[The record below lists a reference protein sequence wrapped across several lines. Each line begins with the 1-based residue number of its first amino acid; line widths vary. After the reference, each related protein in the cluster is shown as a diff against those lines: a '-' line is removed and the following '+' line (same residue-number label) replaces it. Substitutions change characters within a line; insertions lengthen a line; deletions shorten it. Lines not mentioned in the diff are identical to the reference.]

1 MNSSLNLI
9 WTRTQNVIGFVLM
22 IVFLA
27 YPFPRLVFISIA
39 FWIFISTTVTAI
51 LLKTTFT
58 IANTVTISRAYGL
71 VIFSF
76 LLAYNQSVTNLSI
89 FILGICLMADF
100 FDGYLARIF
109 TTSSAGKV
117 LDGETDQQF
126 VLVAASTAFIFLDIS
141 FWVLL
146 FPSLKYIF
154 ETCYDL
160 FRLEVNEKEG
170 KKRRK
175 IIAAIVMIILF
186 INLAFIEEESSIFF
200 YLIGIL
206 ALSYSFLTDLI
217 RALKSQLKNNHAS

>member
-71 VIFSF
+71 VFFSF

-126 VLVAASTAFIFLDIS
+126 VLVTASAAFL
-141 FWVLL
+141 FLNMPYWLLL
-146 FPSLKYIF
+146 FPGIKYIF
-154 ETCYDL
+154 GICYDL
-160 FRLEVNEKEG
+160 FNLRLKEKIGE
-170 KKRRK
+170 KRRK
-175 IIAAIVMIILF
+175 IVAACVMISLF
-186 INLAFIEEESSIFF
+186 INLAFLVSEKASLML
-200 YLIGIL
+200 YLITL
-206 ALSYSFLTDLI
+206 LLLSYSFLADLFG
-217 RALKSQLKNNHAS
+217 ALKIKSKE

>member
-9 WTRTQNVIGFVLM
+9 WTRTQNVIGLVLM
-22 IVFLA
+22 VVFLT

-39 FWIFISTTVTAI
+39 TWILISTTVTAT

-71 VIFSF
+71 VFFSF

-89 FILGICLMADF
+89 FILGICLIADF

-126 VLVAASTAFIFLDIS
+126 VLVTASAAFL
-141 FWVLL
+141 FLNMPYWLLL
-146 FPSLKYIF
+146 FPGIKYIF
-154 ETCYDL
+154 GICYDL
-160 FRLEVNEKEG
+160 FKLRLKEKIGE
-170 KKRRK
+170 KRRK
-175 IIAAIVMIILF
+175 IVAASVMISLF
-186 INLAFIEEESSIFF
+186 INLAFLVSEMASLLL
-200 YLIGIL
+200 YLITLLLL
-206 ALSYSFLTDLI
+206 AYSFLADLFE
-217 RALKSQLKNNHAS
+217 ALKIKSKE

>member
-126 VLVAASTAFIFLDIS
+126 VLVAASAAFLFLNMPY
-141 FWVLL
+141 WLLL
-146 FPSLKYIF
+146 FPGIKYIF
-154 ETCYDL
+154 GICYDL
-160 FRLEVNEKEG
+160 FNLRLKEKIGE
-170 KKRRK
+170 KRRK
-175 IIAAIVMIILF
+175 IVAACVMISLF
-186 INLAFIEEESSIFF
+186 INLAFLVSEKASLML
-200 YLIGIL
+200 YLITL
-206 ALSYSFLTDLI
+206 LLLSYSFFADLFG
-217 RALKSQLKNNHAS
+217 ALKIKSKE

>member
-9 WTRTQNVIGFVLM
+9 WTRTQNVIGLVLM
-22 IVFLA
+22 VVFLT

-39 FWIFISTTVTAI
+39 TWILISTTVTAT

-71 VIFSF
+71 VFFSF

-89 FILGICLMADF
+89 FILGICLIADF

-126 VLVAASTAFIFLDIS
+126 VLVTASAAFL
-141 FWVLL
+141 FLNMPYWLLL
-146 FPSLKYIF
+146 FPGIKYIF
-154 ETCYDL
+154 GICYDL
-160 FRLEVNEKEG
+160 FNLRLKEKIGE
-170 KKRRK
+170 KRRK
-175 IIAAIVMIILF
+175 IVAACVMISLF
-186 INLAFIEEESSIFF
+186 INLAFLVSEKASLML
-200 YLIGIL
+200 YLITL
-206 ALSYSFLTDLI
+206 LLLSYSFLADLFG
-217 RALKSQLKNNHAS
+217 ALKIKSKE

>member
-126 VLVAASTAFIFLDIS
+126 VLVAASAAFLFLNMPY
-141 FWVLL
+141 WLLL
-146 FPSLKYIF
+146 FPGIKYIF
-154 ETCYDL
+154 GICYDL
-160 FRLEVNEKEG
+160 FNLRLKEKIGE
-170 KKRRK
+170 KRRK
-175 IIAAIVMIILF
+175 IVAACVMISLF
-186 INLAFIEEESSIFF
+186 MNLAFLVSEKASLML
-200 YLIGIL
+200 YLITL
-206 ALSYSFLTDLI
+206 LLLSSFLTDLI

>member
-9 WTRTQNVIGFVLM
+9 WIRTQNVIGLVLM
-22 IVFLA
+22 VVFLA
-27 YPFPRLVFISIA
+27 YPFPRLVFILIA
-39 FWIFISTTVTAI
+39 TWILISTTVTAT

-71 VIFSF
+71 VFFSF

-126 VLVAASTAFIFLDIS
+126 VLVTASAAFL
-141 FWVLL
+141 FLNMPYWLLL
-146 FPSLKYIF
+146 FPGIKYIF
-154 ETCYDL
+154 GICYDL
-160 FRLEVNEKEG
+160 FNLRLKEKIGE
-170 KKRRK
+170 KRRK
-175 IIAAIVMIILF
+175 IVAACVMISLF
-186 INLAFIEEESSIFF
+186 INLAFLVSEKASLML
-200 YLIGIL
+200 YLITL
-206 ALSYSFLTDLI
+206 LLLSYSFLADLFG
-217 RALKSQLKNNHAS
+217 ALKIKSKE

>member
-9 WTRTQNVIGFVLM
+9 WTRTQNVIGLVLM
-22 IVFLA
+22 VVFLA
-27 YPFPRLVFISIA
+27 YPFPRLVFILIA
-39 FWIFISTTVTAI
+39 TWILISTTVTAT

-89 FILGICLMADF
+89 FILGICLIADF

-126 VLVAASTAFIFLDIS
+126 VLVAASAAFLFLNMPY
-141 FWVLL
+141 WLLL
-146 FPSLKYIF
+146 FPGIKYIF
-154 ETCYDL
+154 GICYDL
-160 FRLEVNEKEG
+160 FKLRLKEKIGE
-170 KKRRK
+170 KRRK
-175 IIAAIVMIILF
+175 IVAASVMISLF
-186 INLAFIEEESSIFF
+186 INLAFLVSEKASLML
-200 YLIGIL
+200 YLITL
-206 ALSYSFLTDLI
+206 LLLSYSFLADLFG
-217 RALKSQLKNNHAS
+217 ALKIKSKE

>member
-39 FWIFISTTVTAI
+39 VWIFISTTVTSI

-71 VIFSF
+71 VFFSF

-126 VLVAASTAFIFLDIS
+126 VLVAASAAFLFLNMPY
-141 FWVLL
+141 WLLL
-146 FPSLKYIF
+146 FPGIKYIF
-154 ETCYDL
+154 GICYDL
-160 FRLEVNEKEG
+160 LNLRLKEKIGE
-170 KKRRK
+170 KRRK
-175 IIAAIVMIILF
+175 IVAACVMISLF
-186 INLAFIEEESSIFF
+186 INLAFLVSEKASLML
-200 YLIGIL
+200 YLITL
-206 ALSYSFLTDLI
+206 LLLSYSFLADLFG
-217 RALKSQLKNNHAS
+217 ALKIKGKE

>member
-9 WTRTQNVIGFVLM
+9 WTRTQNVIGLVLM
-22 IVFLA
+22 VVFLT

-39 FWIFISTTVTAI
+39 TWILISTTVTAT

-71 VIFSF
+71 VFFSF

-89 FILGICLMADF
+89 FILGICLIADF

-126 VLVAASTAFIFLDIS
+126 VLVTASAAFL
-141 FWVLL
+141 FLNMPYWLLL
-146 FPSLKYIF
+146 FPGIKYIF
-154 ETCYDL
+154 GICYDL
-160 FRLEVNEKEG
+160 FNLRLKEKIGE
-170 KKRRK
+170 KRRK
-175 IIAAIVMIILF
+175 IVAACVMISLF
-186 INLAFIEEESSIFF
+186 MNLAFLVSEKASLML
-200 YLIGIL
+200 YLITL
-206 ALSYSFLTDLI
+206 LLLSYSFLADLFG
-217 RALKSQLKNNHAS
+217 ALKIKSKE

>member
-9 WTRTQNVIGFVLM
+9 WTRTQNVIGLVLM
-22 IVFLA
+22 VVFLT

-39 FWIFISTTVTAI
+39 TWILISTTVTAT

-71 VIFSF
+71 VFFSF

-89 FILGICLMADF
+89 FILGLCLIADF

-126 VLVAASTAFIFLDIS
+126 VLVAASAAFLFLNMPY
-141 FWVLL
+141 WLLL
-146 FPSLKYIF
+146 FPGIKYIF
-154 ETCYDL
+154 GICYDL
-160 FRLEVNEKEG
+160 FKLRLKEKIGE
-170 KKRRK
+170 KRRK
-175 IIAAIVMIILF
+175 IVAACVMISLF
-186 INLAFIEEESSIFF
+186 MNLAFLVSEMASLVL
-200 YLIGIL
+200 YLITLLLL
-206 ALSYSFLTDLI
+206 AYSFLADLFG
-217 RALKSQLKNNHAS
+217 ALKIKSKE

>member
-9 WTRTQNVIGFVLM
+9 WTRTQNVIGLVLM
-22 IVFLA
+22 VVFLT

-39 FWIFISTTVTAI
+39 FWIFISTTVTAT

-71 VIFSF
+71 VFFSF

-126 VLVAASTAFIFLDIS
+126 VLVTASAAFL
-141 FWVLL
+141 FLNMPYWLLL
-146 FPSLKYIF
+146 FPGIKYIF
-154 ETCYDL
+154 GICYDL
-160 FRLEVNEKEG
+160 FNLRLKEKIGE
-170 KKRRK
+170 KRRK
-175 IIAAIVMIILF
+175 IVAACVMISLF
-186 INLAFIEEESSIFF
+186 MNLAFLVSEKASLML
-200 YLIGIL
+200 YLITL
-206 ALSYSFLTDLI
+206 LLLSYSFLADLFG
-217 RALKSQLKNNHAS
+217 ALKIKGKE

>member
-39 FWIFISTTVTAI
+39 VWIFISTTVTAT

-126 VLVAASTAFIFLDIS
+126 VLVAASAAFLFLNMPY
-141 FWVLL
+141 WLLL
-146 FPSLKYIF
+146 FPGIKYIF
-154 ETCYDL
+154 GICYDL
-160 FRLEVNEKEG
+160 FKLRLKEKIGE
-170 KKRRK
+170 KRRK
-175 IIAAIVMIILF
+175 IVAACVMISLF
-186 INLAFIEEESSIFF
+186 MNLAFLVSEKASLML
-200 YLIGIL
+200 YLITL
-206 ALSYSFLTDLI
+206 LLLSYSFLADLFG
-217 RALKSQLKNNHAS
+217 ALKIKGKE

>member
-39 FWIFISTTVTAI
+39 AWILISTTVTAI

-71 VIFSF
+71 VFFSF

-89 FILGICLMADF
+89 FILGICLIADF

-126 VLVAASTAFIFLDIS
+126 VLVTASAAFL
-141 FWVLL
+141 FLNMPYWLLL
-146 FPSLKYIF
+146 FPGIKYIF
-154 ETCYDL
+154 GICYDL
-160 FRLEVNEKEG
+160 FNLRLKEKIGE
-170 KKRRK
+170 KRRK
-175 IIAAIVMIILF
+175 IVAACVMISLF
-186 INLAFIEEESSIFF
+186 INLAFLVSEMASLVL
-200 YLIGIL
+200 YLITLLLL
-206 ALSYSFLTDLI
+206 AYSFLADLFG
-217 RALKSQLKNNHAS
+217 ALKIKSKE

>member
-9 WTRTQNVIGFVLM
+9 WTRTQNVIGLVLM
-22 IVFLA
+22 VVFLT
-27 YPFPRLVFISIA
+27 YPFPRLVFILIA
-39 FWIFISTTVTAI
+39 TWILISTTVTAT

-71 VIFSF
+71 VFFSF

-126 VLVAASTAFIFLDIS
+126 VLVAASAAFLFLNMPY
-141 FWVLL
+141 WLLL
-146 FPSLKYIF
+146 FPGIKYIF
-154 ETCYDL
+154 GICYDL
-160 FRLEVNEKEG
+160 FKLRLKEKIGE
-170 KKRRK
+170 KRRK
-175 IIAAIVMIILF
+175 IVAACVMISLF
-186 INLAFIEEESSIFF
+186 INLAFLVSEKASLML
-200 YLIGIL
+200 YLITL
-206 ALSYSFLTDLI
+206 LLLSYSFLADLFG
-217 RALKSQLKNNHAS
+217 ALKIKSKE

>member
-9 WTRTQNVIGFVLM
+9 WTRTQNVIGLVLM
-22 IVFLA
+22 VVFLT
-27 YPFPRLVFISIA
+27 YPFPRLVFILIA
-39 FWIFISTTVTAI
+39 TWILISTTVTAT

-89 FILGICLMADF
+89 FILGICLIADF

-126 VLVAASTAFIFLDIS
+126 VLVAASAAFLFLNMPY
-141 FWVLL
+141 WLLL
-146 FPSLKYIF
+146 FPGIKYIF
-154 ETCYDL
+154 GICYDL
-160 FRLEVNEKEG
+160 FNLRLKEKIGE
-170 KKRRK
+170 KRRK
-175 IIAAIVMIILF
+175 IVAACVMISLF
-186 INLAFIEEESSIFF
+186 INLAFLVSEKASLML
-200 YLIGIL
+200 YLITL
-206 ALSYSFLTDLI
+206 LLLSYSFLADLFG
-217 RALKSQLKNNHAS
+217 ALKIKSKE

>member
-9 WTRTQNVIGFVLM
+9 WTRTQNVIGLVLM
-22 IVFLA
+22 VVFLT

-58 IANTVTISRAYGL
+58 IANTITISRAYGL

-109 TTSSAGKV
+109 TTSSAGKL

-126 VLVAASTAFIFLDIS
+126 VLVAASAAFLFLNMPY
-141 FWVLL
+141 WLLL
-146 FPSLKYIF
+146 FPGIKYIF
-154 ETCYDL
+154 GICYDL
-160 FRLEVNEKEG
+160 FNLRLKEKIGE
-170 KKRRK
+170 KRRK
-175 IIAAIVMIILF
+175 IVAACVMISLF
-186 INLAFIEEESSIFF
+186 INLAFLVSEMASLVL
-200 YLIGIL
+200 YLITLLLL
-206 ALSYSFLTDLI
+206 AYSFLADLFG
-217 RALKSQLKNNHAS
+217 ALKIKSKE

>member
-9 WTRTQNVIGFVLM
+9 WTRIQNVIGFVLM

-39 FWIFISTTVTAI
+39 AWILISTTVTAI

-71 VIFSF
+71 VFFSF

-89 FILGICLMADF
+89 FILGICLIADF

-126 VLVAASTAFIFLDIS
+126 VLVTASAAFL
-141 FWVLL
+141 FLNMPYWLLL
-146 FPSLKYIF
+146 FPGIKYIF
-154 ETCYDL
+154 GICYDL
-160 FRLEVNEKEG
+160 FNLRLKEKIGE
-170 KKRRK
+170 KRRK
-175 IIAAIVMIILF
+175 IVAACVMISLF
-186 INLAFIEEESSIFF
+186 INLAFLVSEKASLML
-200 YLIGIL
+200 YLITL
-206 ALSYSFLTDLI
+206 LLLSYSFLADLFG
-217 RALKSQLKNNHAS
+217 ALKIKSKE

>member
-126 VLVAASTAFIFLDIS
+126 VLVAASAAFLFLNMPY
-141 FWVLL
+141 WLLL
-146 FPSLKYIF
+146 FPGIKYIF
-154 ETCYDL
+154 GICYDL
-160 FRLEVNEKEG
+160 FKLRLKEKIGE
-170 KKRRK
+170 KRRK
-175 IIAAIVMIILF
+175 IVAACVMISLF
-186 INLAFIEEESSIFF
+186 INLAFLVSEKASLML
-200 YLIGIL
+200 YLITL
-206 ALSYSFLTDLI
+206 LLLSYSFLADLFG
-217 RALKSQLKNNHAS
+217 ALKIKSKE

>member
-71 VIFSF
+71 VFFSF

-126 VLVAASTAFIFLDIS
+126 VLVTASAAFL
-141 FWVLL
+141 FLNMPYWLLL
-146 FPSLKYIF
+146 FPGIKYIF
-154 ETCYDL
+154 GICYDL
-160 FRLEVNEKEG
+160 FKLRLKEKIGE
-170 KKRRK
+170 KRRK
-175 IIAAIVMIILF
+175 IVAACVMISLF
-186 INLAFIEEESSIFF
+186 MNLAFLVSEKASLML
-200 YLIGIL
+200 YLITL
-206 ALSYSFLTDLI
+206 LLLSYSFFADLFG
-217 RALKSQLKNNHAS
+217 ALKIKSKE

>member
-9 WTRTQNVIGFVLM
+9 WTRTQNVIGLVLM
-22 IVFLA
+22 VVFLT
-27 YPFPRLVFISIA
+27 YPFPRLVFILIA
-39 FWIFISTTVTAI
+39 TWILISTTVTAT

-71 VIFSF
+71 VFFSF

-126 VLVAASTAFIFLDIS
+126 VLVAASAAFLFLNMPY
-141 FWVLL
+141 WLLL
-146 FPSLKYIF
+146 FPGIKYIF
-154 ETCYDL
+154 GICYDL
-160 FRLEVNEKEG
+160 FNLRLKEKIGE
-170 KKRRK
+170 KRRK
-175 IIAAIVMIILF
+175 IVAACVMISLF
-186 INLAFIEEESSIFF
+186 INLAFLVSEKASLML
-200 YLIGIL
+200 YLITL
-206 ALSYSFLTDLI
+206 LLLSYSFLADLFG
-217 RALKSQLKNNHAS
+217 ALKIKSKE

>member
-39 FWIFISTTVTAI
+39 AWILISTTVTAI

-71 VIFSF
+71 VFFSF

-126 VLVAASTAFIFLDIS
+126 VLVTASAAFL
-141 FWVLL
+141 FLNMPYWLLL
-146 FPSLKYIF
+146 FPGIKYIF
-154 ETCYDL
+154 GICYDL
-160 FRLEVNEKEG
+160 FNLRLKEKIGE
-170 KKRRK
+170 KRRK
-175 IIAAIVMIILF
+175 IVAACVMISLF
-186 INLAFIEEESSIFF
+186 INLAFLVSEMASLVL
-200 YLIGIL
+200 YLITL
-206 ALSYSFLTDLI
+206 LLLSYSFLADLFG
-217 RALKSQLKNNHAS
+217 ALKIKGKE

>member
-1 MNSSLNLI
+1 MNPSLNLI

-126 VLVAASTAFIFLDIS
+126 VLVTASAAFL
-141 FWVLL
+141 FLNMPYWLLL
-146 FPSLKYIF
+146 FPGIKYIF
-154 ETCYDL
+154 GICYDL
-160 FRLEVNEKEG
+160 FNLRLKEKIGE
-170 KKRRK
+170 KRRK
-175 IIAAIVMIILF
+175 IVAACVMISLF
-186 INLAFIEEESSIFF
+186 INLAFLVSEKASLML
-200 YLIGIL
+200 YLITL
-206 ALSYSFLTDLI
+206 LLLSYSFLADLFG
-217 RALKSQLKNNHAS
+217 ALKIKGKE

>member
-9 WTRTQNVIGFVLM
+9 WTRTQNVIGLVLM
-22 IVFLA
+22 VVFLA

-39 FWIFISTTVTAI
+39 AWILISTTVTAI

-71 VIFSF
+71 VFFSF

-89 FILGICLMADF
+89 FILGICLIADF

-126 VLVAASTAFIFLDIS
+126 VLVAASAAFLFLNMPY
-141 FWVLL
+141 WLLL
-146 FPSLKYIF
+146 FPGIKYIF
-154 ETCYDL
+154 GICYDL
-160 FRLEVNEKEG
+160 FNLRLKEKIGE
-170 KKRRK
+170 KRRK
-175 IIAAIVMIILF
+175 IVAACVMISLF
-186 INLAFIEEESSIFF
+186 INLAFLVSEKASLML
-200 YLIGIL
+200 YLITL
-206 ALSYSFLTDLI
+206 LLLSYSFLADLFG
-217 RALKSQLKNNHAS
+217 ALKIKSKE

>member
-39 FWIFISTTVTAI
+39 VWIFISTTVTSI

-126 VLVAASTAFIFLDIS
+126 VLVAASAAFLFLNMPY
-141 FWVLL
+141 WLLL
-146 FPSLKYIF
+146 FPGIKYIF
-154 ETCYDL
+154 GICYDL
-160 FRLEVNEKEG
+160 FKLRLKEKIGE
-170 KKRRK
+170 KRRK
-175 IIAAIVMIILF
+175 IVAACVMISLF
-186 INLAFIEEESSIFF
+186 INLAFLVSEKASLML
-200 YLIGIL
+200 YLITL
-206 ALSYSFLTDLI
+206 LLLSYSFLADLFG
-217 RALKSQLKNNHAS
+217 ALKIKSKE

>member
-9 WTRTQNVIGFVLM
+9 WTRTQNVIGLVLM
-22 IVFLA
+22 VVFLA
-27 YPFPRLVFISIA
+27 YPFPRLVFILIA
-39 FWIFISTTVTAI
+39 TWILISTTVTAT

-71 VIFSF
+71 VFFSF

-126 VLVAASTAFIFLDIS
+126 VLVTASAAFL
-141 FWVLL
+141 FLNMPYWLLL
-146 FPSLKYIF
+146 FPGIKYIF
-154 ETCYDL
+154 GIFYDL
-160 FRLEVNEKEG
+160 FKLRLKEKIGE
-170 KKRRK
+170 KRRK
-175 IIAAIVMIILF
+175 IVAACVMISLF
-186 INLAFIEEESSIFF
+186 INLAFLVSEKASLML
-200 YLIGIL
+200 YLITL
-206 ALSYSFLTDLI
+206 LLLSYSFLADLFG
-217 RALKSQLKNNHAS
+217 ALKIKGKE

>member
-9 WTRTQNVIGFVLM
+9 WTRTQNVIGLVLM

-27 YPFPRLVFISIA
+27 YPFPRLVFILIA
-39 FWIFISTTVTAI
+39 SWILISTTVTAT

-71 VIFSF
+71 VFFSF

-89 FILGICLMADF
+89 FILGICLIADF

-126 VLVAASTAFIFLDIS
+126 VLVTASAAFL
-141 FWVLL
+141 FLNMPYWLLL
-146 FPSLKYIF
+146 FPGIKYIF
-154 ETCYDL
+154 GICYDL
-160 FRLEVNEKEG
+160 FNLRLKEKIGE
-170 KKRRK
+170 KRRK
-175 IIAAIVMIILF
+175 IVAACVMISLF
-186 INLAFIEEESSIFF
+186 INLAFLVSEKASLML
-200 YLIGIL
+200 YLITL
-206 ALSYSFLTDLI
+206 LLLSYSFLADLFG
-217 RALKSQLKNNHAS
+217 ALKIKSKE

>member
-126 VLVAASTAFIFLDIS
+126 VLVAASAAFLFLNMPY
-141 FWVLL
+141 WLLL
-146 FPSLKYIF
+146 FPGIKYIF
-154 ETCYDL
+154 GICYDL
-160 FRLEVNEKEG
+160 FKLRLKEKIGE
-170 KKRRK
+170 KRRK
-175 IIAAIVMIILF
+175 IVAACVMISLF
-186 INLAFIEEESSIFF
+186 INLAFLVSEKASLML
-200 YLIGIL
+200 YLITL
-206 ALSYSFLTDLI
+206 LLLSYSFLADLFG
-217 RALKSQLKNNHAS
+217 ALKIKGKE

>member
-126 VLVAASTAFIFLDIS
+126 VLVTASAAFL
-141 FWVLL
+141 FLNMPYWLLL
-146 FPSLKYIF
+146 FPGIKYIF
-154 ETCYDL
+154 GICYDL
-160 FRLEVNEKEG
+160 FKLRLKEKIGE
-170 KKRRK
+170 KRRK
-175 IIAAIVMIILF
+175 IVAACVMISLF
-186 INLAFIEEESSIFF
+186 INLAFLVSEKASLML
-200 YLIGIL
+200 YLITL
-206 ALSYSFLTDLI
+206 LLLSYSFLADLFG
-217 RALKSQLKNNHAS
+217 ALKIKSKE